1 MMGSPLHLIWDLDGT
16 LVDSA
21 PEIISTIEAA
31 LKRFGVPARLADS
44 PLRIGPPV
52 RDVIRNSFPS
62 EVLPDTKL
70 DEVVHAFREIYDSS
84 DYERTIPFP
93 GMDELI
99 HNPQFVHHVI
109 TNKPAYATNRILDKK
124 GWCGQIIEVLTPDT
138 LLHEDGMP
146 YKKPE
151 LFCHC
156 RQEYPSARMIGIGD
170 MAPDALAALAAGMIP
185 VGVLWGTG
193 TREELKSAGCRYL
206 VQDGE
211 ELLALLNW
219 LEYE

>member
-1 MMGSPLHLIWDLDGT
+1 MGSPLHLIWDLDGT

-21 PEIISTIEAA
+21 PEIIATIEEA
-31 LKRFGVPARLADS
+31 LKRVGVPAGMAVS

-52 RDVIRNSFPS
+52 RDVIRNSFSS
-62 EVLPDTKL
+62 EALPDDEL

-99 HNPQFVHHVI
+99 HDPRFVHHVI
-109 TNKPAYATNRILDKK
+109 TNKPAYATNRILEKK
-124 GWCGQIIEVLTPDT
+124 GWRGWITEVLTPDT
-138 LLHEDGMP
+138 LKHESGLP

-156 RQEYPSARMIGIGD
+156 RQEYPAVRMIGIGD

-193 TREELKSAGCRYL
+193 TKEELETAGCRYI
-206 VQDGE
+206 VRDDGE
-211 ELLALLNW
+211 LSELLNGLL
-219 LEYE
+219 YE